1 MKVIESFKASLFN
14 EGEYFTDY
22 IIRKHEPT
30 GLEFA
35 SVKGEMYG
43 VILSLDAHP
52 KAVEL
57 NANLRKLRKLS
68 YCV

>member
-1 MKVIESFKASLFN
+1 MKVIENFKASLFN
-14 EGEYFTDY
+14 EGEHFTKY
-22 IIRKHEPT
+22 NICKHEPT

-43 VILSLDAHP
+43 VILSPNAHP
-52 KAVEL
+52 RAVEL